1 MHDPFTN
8 DDDELNMTL
17 SKALD
22 QIDTPLTD
30 PENDMTEEIKEA
42 KKVTKKAKA
51 PAAEP
56 KTKAPK
62 AKAAKEAPAT
72 TREIPDGYIGLAGL
86 AAELDMQ
93 PATLRRRLRT
103 MEGVTKPE
111 GSFGWMWKEN
121 SRELKD
127 LRKAL
132 SA

>member
-1 MHDPFTN
+1 MRDPFTN

-17 SKALD
+17 SKALN
-22 QIDTPLTD
+22 QIDDPLND
-30 PENDMTEEIKEA
+30 LENEMTEEIKEV
-42 KKVTKKAKA
+42 KKVTKK
-51 PAAEP
+51 
-56 KTKAPK
+56 TKAPVETK
-62 AKAAKEAPAT
+62 AKASKKAAKEAPAT

-86 AAELDMQ
+86 AEELGMQ

-121 SRELKD
+121 SKDLKD

>member
-1 MHDPFTN
+1 MRDPFTN

-17 SKALD
+17 SKALEQAD
-22 QIDTPLTD
+22 NPLND
-30 PENDMTEEIKEA
+30 LENDMTEEV

-51 PAAEP
+51 PAEA
-56 KTKAPK
+56 KTVKSKKAV
-62 AKAAKEAPAT
+62 KEAPAS
-72 TREIPDGYIGLAGL
+72 TREIPEGFIGLAGL
-86 AAELDMQ
+86 AEELGMQ

-121 SRELKD
+121 SKDLKD
-127 LRKAL
+127 LKKAL